1 MKGVNMIKAQT
12 PKGFRDFLSA
22 DARARQFVTQKIREV
37 FERFGFEPLETPTIE
52 YAAVILGKYGE
63 EADRLVFKFTDRGD
77 RELALRYDQTVP
89 TARVLVEYANQLPR
103 YYRRYQI
110 QNVFRAEKPQKGRYR
125 EFTQCDIDVFGST
138 SPIADA
144 EILAGTY
151 FAFKNVGYPTVLMP
165 INDRQILFTNL
176 TPFATD
182 QVSVLSLIQTVDKLT
197 KIGTEGIMTELSK
210 KGLTKE
216 AAEQALIT
224 IKAAKPTKAL
234 QQIIECAVS
243 LGIPKEALVFSP
255 TLARGLDYYTNMI
268 FEPMVPEYGSGSLGG
283 GGRYNNLIEQ
293 LGGNPTPAVGIAFG
307 FDRMVEA
314 AQQLN
319 LIPQGK
325 SAATVLITIFDE
337 TTLMTSLN
345 TANKLRNAKIPTEI
359 FPNVE
364 KLDKQLKYADR
375 LGVPYVVIQGPE
387 EVAKNVVKLKMM
399 KTKEQTELTIDEVI
413 NKLTVSS

>member
-1 MKGVNMIKAQT
+1 MRREPMIKAQT
-12 PKGFRDFLSA
+12 PKGFRDFLSTQ
-22 DARARQFVTQKIREV
+22 ARARQFVTQKIREV

-52 YAAVILGKYGE
+52 YAAVILGKYGV

-89 TARVLVEYANQLPR
+89 TARVLVEYANLLPR
-103 YYRRYQI
+103 YWRRYQI

-151 FAFKNVGYPTVLMP
+151 FAFKNIGYPTVLMP
-165 INDRQILFTNL
+165 INDRQILFNNL
-176 TPFATD
+176 SPFASKE
-182 QVSVLSLIQTVDKLT
+182 VNIFSLIQSIDKLN
-197 KIGTEGIMTELSK
+197 KIGTDGVISELIK
-210 KGLTKE
+210 KGLVKE
-216 AAEQALIT
+216 SAVRALTAIN
-224 IKAAKPTKAL
+224 AAKPTEAL
-234 QQIIECAVS
+234 RQIIDCTIS
-243 LGIPKEALVFSP
+243 LGVPKGALIFSP

-283 GGRYNNLIEQ
+283 GGRYDNLIEQ
-293 LGGNPTPAVGIAFG
+293 LGGSPTPAVGIAFG

-325 SAATVLITIFDE
+325 SAASILVTIFNE
-337 TTLMTSLN
+337 TTLQTSLN
-345 TANKLRNAKIPTEI
+345 IAMQLRNAKIPTEI
-359 FPNVE
+359 FPSVD

-375 LGVPYVVIQGPE
+375 LGVPYVIIQGPE
-387 EVAKNVVKLKMM
+387 ETAKNVVKLKNMA
-399 KTKEQTELTIDEVI
+399 TKEQEELTVEEVI
-413 NKLTVSS
+413 DKLTKAS

>member
-1 MKGVNMIKAQT
+1 MLKAQT

-22 DARARQFVTQKIREV
+22 EARARQFVAQKIREV
-37 FERFGFEPLETPTIE
+37 FERFGFEPLETPTVE
-52 YAAVILGKYGE
+52 YASVILGKYGE

-89 TARVLVEYANQLPR
+89 TARVLVEYAHQLPR
-103 YYRRYQI
+103 YWRRYQI

-125 EFTQCDIDVFGST
+125 EFTQCDIDIFGST

-182 QVSVLSLIQTVDKLT
+182 HVTILSLIQSVDKLN
-197 KIGTEGIMTELSK
+197 KIGTEGVIEELSK

-216 AAEQALIT
+216 SAERSLTT
-224 IKAAKPTKAL
+224 IKDAKPTEAL
-234 QQIIECAVS
+234 QQIIECALS
-243 LGIPKEALVFSP
+243 LGIPKETLIFSP

-268 FEPMVPEYGSGSLGG
+268 FEPMVPEYGIGSLGG
-283 GGRYNNLIEQ
+283 GGRYDNLIEQ
-293 LGGNPTPAVGIAFG
+293 LGGAPTPAVGIAFG

-314 AQQLN
+314 AQQLH

-325 SAATVLITIFDE
+325 SAASILVTIFNE
-337 TTLMTSLN
+337 TTLLTSLD
-345 TANKLRNAKIPTEI
+345 TAMQLRNAKIPTEI
-359 FPNVE
+359 FPNLD

-375 LGVPYVVIQGPE
+375 LGVPYVIIQGPD
-387 EVAKNVVKLKMM
+387 EVKRNVLKLKNMA
-399 KTKEQTELTIDEVI
+399 TKKQEELTVDEVI
-413 NKLTVSS
+413 KKLTSDS

>member
-1 MKGVNMIKAQT
+1 MIKAQT
-12 PKGFRDFLSA
+12 PKGFRDFLSTE
-22 DARARQFVTQKIREV
+22 ARARQFVTKKVRQI
-37 FERFGFEPLETPTIE
+37 FEQFGFEPLETPTVE
-52 YAAVILGKYGE
+52 YASVILGKYGE
-63 EADRLVFKFTDRGD
+63 EADRLVFRFTDRGG

-110 QNVFRAEKPQKGRYR
+110 QNVFRAEKPQRGRYR

-138 SPIADA
+138 SPVADA

-176 TPFATD
+176 SPFASK
-182 QVSVLSLIQTVDKLT
+182 QVNIFSLIQSVDKLT
-197 KIGTEGIMTELSK
+197 KIGTEGVISELTE
-210 KGLTKE
+210 KGLVKE
-216 AAEQALIT
+216 AAERALTEIN
-224 IKAAKPTKAL
+224 AAKPTEAL
-234 QQIIECAVS
+234 RRIIDCSIS
-243 LGIPKEALVFSP
+243 LGIPKEALVFSS
-255 TLARGLDYYTNMI
+255 TLARGLDYYTDMI

-283 GGRYNNLIEQ
+283 GGRYDNLIEQ
-293 LGGNPTPAVGIAFG
+293 LGGTPTPAVGIAFG

-325 SAATVLITIFDE
+325 TSATLLVTIFDE
-337 TTLMTSLN
+337 TVLKQSLA
-345 TANKLRNAKIPTEI
+345 TAFQLRSAKIPTEVY
-359 FPNVE
+359 PTVD

-375 LGVPYVVIQGPE
+375 LGIPYVIIAGPE
-387 EVAKNVVKLKMM
+387 EKSKGVVKLKNMV
-399 KTKEQTELTIDEVI
+399 TKEQEDLTIESVI
-413 NKLTVSS
+413 DKLATAS